1 MTTLAGVIAILRG
14 VRPDEVLAIG
24 RALFDG
30 GIRVIEVPL
39 NSPSPFDSIGRLVR
53 EFGNTAL
60 IGAGTVLSDDDA
72 DRVADAGAR
81 LVLSPNF
88 DAGVVRRSK
97 ARGLL
102 SMPGVATPTEGFAA
116 LAAGADALKL
126 FPAELLGPVVLKA
139 WRSVF
144 APATPM
150 FAVGGV
156 GEHNLVAFKR
166 AGATGAGI
174 GSSLYA
180 PGTTP
185 DQVLDRARRLSA
197 LWSAEPGSEPLT
209 VNRA

>member
-1 MTTLAGVIAILRG
+1 MTALHGVIAILRG
-14 VRPDEVLAIG
+14 VTPAEVLGVG
-24 RALFDG
+24 RALLDG

-39 NSPSPFDSIGRLVR
+39 NSPQPFDSIERLVR
-53 EFGNTAL
+53 EFGSEAL
-60 IGAGTVLSDDDA
+60 IGAGTVLSVDDVDH
-72 DRVADAGAR
+72 VADAGAR
-81 LVLSPNF
+81 LVLAPNF
-88 DAGVVRRSK
+88 DAGVVRRTK

-102 SMPGVATPTEGFAA
+102 SMPGVGTPSEGFAA

-126 FPAELLGPVVLKA
+126 FPADLLGPPVLKA

-156 GEHNLVAFKR
+156 GEHNLVAFKS

-180 PGTTP
+180 PGDEP
-185 DQVLDRARRLSA
+185 AQLIDRARKLVARWA
-197 LWSAEPGSEPLT
+197 APAA
-209 VNRA
+209 VQ

>member
-14 VRPDEVLAIG
+14 VRPDEVLAVG
-24 RALFDG
+24 RALIDG

-39 NSPSPFDSIGRLVR
+39 NSPQPFDSIERLAR
-53 EFGNTAL
+53 AFGSHAL
-60 IGAGTVLSDDDA
+60 IGAGTVLSAGDV

-88 DAGVVRRSK
+88 DAAVVRQTK

-102 SMPGVATPTEGFAA
+102 SMPGVATPSEGFAA

-126 FPAELLGPVVLKA
+126 FPAELLGPPVMKA

-144 APATPM
+144 APGTPM

-156 GEHNLVAFKR
+156 GEGNLLAFKR
-166 AGATGAGI
+166 VGASGAGI

-180 PGTTP
+180 PGTP
-185 DQVLDRARRLSA
+185 PEPLRERARRLVA
-197 LWSAEPGSEPLT
+197 LWSGPADDAP
-209 VNRA
+209 

>member
-1 MTTLAGVIAILRG
+1 MTALQGVIAILRG
-14 VRPDEVLAIG
+14 VTPAEVLAIG
-24 RALFDG
+24 RALIDG

-39 NSPSPFDSIGRLVR
+39 NSPQPFDSIERLVR
-53 EFGNTAL
+53 EFGSEAL
-60 IGAGTVLSDDDA
+60 IGAGTVLSAADA

-81 LVLSPNF
+81 LVLAPNF
-88 DAGVVRRSK
+88 DAAVVARTK

-102 SMPGVATPTEGFAA
+102 SMPGVATPSEGFAA

-126 FPAELLGPVVLKA
+126 FPAELLGPAVMKA

-180 PGTTP
+180 PGDEP
-185 DQVLDRARRLSA
+185 AQLIDRARKLVA
-197 LWSAEPGSEPLT
+197 LWAAPAAGQ
-209 VNRA
+209 

>member
-1 MTTLAGVIAILRG
+1 MTTLTGVIAILRG

-39 NSPSPFDSIGRLVR
+39 NSPQPLASIERLAR
-53 EFGNTAL
+53 EFGSAAL
-60 IGAGTVLSDDDA
+60 IGAGTVLSADDA

-88 DAGVVRRSK
+88 DASVVRRTK

-102 SMPGVATPTEGFAA
+102 SMPGVATPSEGFAA

-126 FPAELLGPVVLKA
+126 FPAELLGPAVLKA

-156 GEHNLVAFKR
+156 GEHNLAAFKR
-166 AGATGAGI
+166 AGANGAGI

-180 PGTTP
+180 PGAAP
-185 DQVLDRARRLSA
+185 DALVDRARRLVV
-197 LWSAEPGSEPLT
+197 LWATAQEML
-209 VNRA
+209 

>member
-1 MTTLAGVIAILRG
+1 MTTLPRGVIAILRG
-14 VRPDEVLAIG
+14 VTPAEVLAVG
-24 RALFDG
+24 HALFEG

-39 NSPSPFDSIGRLVR
+39 NSPQPFDSIAQLARA
-53 EFGNTAL
+53 FGGQAL
-60 IGAGTVLSDDDA
+60 IGAGTVLSAADA
-72 DRVADAGAR
+72 DRVADAGAG

-88 DAGVVRRSK
+88 DAGVVQRTK

-102 SMPGVATPTEGFAA
+102 SMPGVATPSEGFAA

-126 FPAELLGPVVLKA
+126 FPAELLGPAVMKA

-144 APATPM
+144 PPATAM

-166 AGATGAGI
+166 AGVAGAGI

-180 PGTTP
+180 PGAAAETLA
-185 DQVLDRARRLSA
+185 VRARRLVE
-197 LWSAEPGSEPLT
+197 LWSEPLS
-209 VNRA
+209 VEGDKP